1 MMNRLAATMVAGTL
15 LAFSMMAASQTA
27 GAQTA
32 AAPTAAAPPASE
44 KDPHVISSQDL
55 AMLRK
60 DIRSQKKQ
68 LMARNLTLS
77 DTDATKFWPIYDQY
91 TAELTKINDKK
102 YSTIQ
107 EFADHFGSMTD
118 AKATTLIQQWLEVD
132 TAVTQ
137 LRAKYLPIVTKAIG
151 GRNGASWAQLDR
163 RIQMMV
169 DLQLASGVPLVQSQ
183 GK

>member
-1 MMNRLAATMVAGTL
+1 MNRLAATMVAGTL

-32 AAPTAAAPPASE
+32 AAPAASD

-118 AKATTLIQQWLEVD
+118 AKATTLIQQWLDVD

-169 DLQLASGVPLVQSQ
+169 DLQLASRTPLVQSQ
-183 GK
+183 GQ

>member
-1 MMNRLAATMVAGTL
+1 MTNRLIATLVAGSL
-15 LAFSMMAASQTA
+15 LACSSLA

-32 AAPTAAAPPASE
+32 AAQATAAD

-55 AMLRK
+55 EMLRK

-68 LMARNLTLS
+68 LMAQNLTLS

-91 TAELTKINDKK
+91 VAELTKINDKK
-102 YSTIQ
+102 YATIQ
-107 EFADHFGSMTD
+107 EFADHFGTMSD
-118 AKATTLIQQWLEVD
+118 AQATKLIKQWLEVD
-132 TAVTQ
+132 VAVPQ
-137 LRAKYLPIVTKAIG
+137 LRAKYLPIVTQAIG
-151 GRNGASWAQLDR
+151 GKKGATWAQLDR

-169 DLQLASGVPLVQSQ
+169 DLQLASRTPLVQAQ